1 MGRPISRFPRR
12 RLAIVTC
19 MDCRID
25 PAAAAG
31 SELGDAHVIRNA
43 GAVVTA
49 DVRRSL
55 ALSQRALRTDEVWIV
70 MHTECG
76 ALGLDDREFLDGIEA
91 ETGIRPDWVPGG
103 FESLESGV
111 REGVEQ
117 VRDDPVLIA
126 VTVRGFVLDV
136 DTGAMTEI
144 DADVPDPAR

>member
-1 MGRPISRFPRR
+1 MGRPISHIPRR

-25 PAAAAG
+25 PLAAAG
-31 SELGDAHVIRNA
+31 IELGDAHVIRNA

-55 ALSQRALRTDEVWIV
+55 ALSQRALGTDEVWIV
-70 MHTECG
+70 MHTACG

-91 ETGIRPDWVPGG
+91 ETGIRPDWEPGG
-103 FESLESGV
+103 FESLEPGV
-111 REGVEQ
+111 REGVER
-117 VRDDPVLIA
+117 VLDDPALIA
-126 VTVRGFVLDV
+126 ATVRGFVLDV
-136 DTGAMTEI
+136 ETGAMTEI